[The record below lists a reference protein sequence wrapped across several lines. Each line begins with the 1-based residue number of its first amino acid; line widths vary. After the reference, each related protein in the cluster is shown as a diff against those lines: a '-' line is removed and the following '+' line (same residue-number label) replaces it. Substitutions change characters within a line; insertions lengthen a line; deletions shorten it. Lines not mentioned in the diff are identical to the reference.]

1 MFLVCAIIMLIL
13 ILILALILKE
23 EVKARKGITHGV
35 ANKYWILR
43 EKRSFVRFQENM
55 KIRYNHISSA
65 PNQDTVRIKNISSS
79 GLCIS
84 TYEKLKEKDN
94 LEIEIEVPGFSKP
107 VKLIGSVMWVKELS
121 FSDDLGRRIFYTG
134 IRFGKIRRESK
145 DILIK
150 HLDTLKRPLGE

>member
-1 MFLVCAIIMLIL
+1 MYLVYAIILLIL

-23 EVKARKGITHGV
+23 EVKVRKGITHGV

-43 EKRSFVRFQENM
+43 EKRNFVRFQENM
-55 KIRYNHISSA
+55 KIRYDRISSA
-65 PNQDTVRIKNISSS
+65 PSQDNAKMKNISSS

-107 VKLIGSVMWVKELS
+107 VKLIGSVIWVKELS
-121 FSDDLGRRIFYTG
+121 FPDDLGRRIFYTG

-145 DILIK
+145 EILIK
-150 HLDTLKRPLGE
+150 HLDALKKPLGE